1 MSRYLEDQ
9 IHFLKNE
16 IYQLRQVLDG
26 VDINIYWKDIK
37 GRYLGMNRANAVSLK
52 ISDVSSILGK
62 GEIALIS
69 DKKKAQQIVDND
81 LEVFKSGI
89 KQSFIEQYPT
99 GEDNTYKIVMSKKTC
114 IRDDNGHLIGLVGV
128 SIDI

>member
-1 MSRYLEDQ
+1 
-9 IHFLKNE
+9 
-16 IYQLRQVLDG
+16 
-26 VDINIYWKDIK
+26 
-37 GRYLGMNRANAVSLK
+37 MNRANAVSLK

-99 GEDNTYKIVMSKKTC
+99 GEDDTYKIVMSKKTC